1 MEGIHIIKKSTKRPQ
16 NKNNFILYIIAVLV
30 IILTIV
36 SLCTIFSAPSLQDI
50 LGVTSSFRNSDA
62 VNSEDKMSVH
72 ILDVGKAD
80 AIHINSGDKNILIDA
95 GDVDIT
101 NPVTEYLKKNNISKL
116 DFVIA
121 THPHRDH
128 IGGMKDIINKLNI
141 ESFMMPEIPENIV
154 PTSKTY
160 ESMLSALS
168 QNNISVDK
176 PKPGNNLNIGNMEI
190 NILGPNK
197 QYNNLNNNSV
207 VVKIKYLNRSFL
219 FMGDAEAESEN
230 DLLVS
235 NYNLKSDVL
244 KVGHHGSKTSTTQ
257 KFLDAVLP
265 EYAVISVGPDSNNLP
280 KTDVINRI
288 NKNNIKLYRTDI
300 NGNVTF
306 ITNGNTIDIKT
317 EKE

>member
-1 MEGIHIIKKSTKRPQ
+1 
-16 NKNNFILYIIAVLV
+16 
-30 IILTIV
+30 
-36 SLCTIFSAPSLQDI
+36 
-50 LGVTSSFRNSDA
+50 
-62 VNSEDKMSVH
+62 MSVH

-116 DFVIA
+116 DFIIA

-128 IGGMKDIINKLNI
+128 IGGMKDIINQFSI
-141 ESFMMPEIPENIV
+141 EKFMMPEVPESIT

-168 QNNISVDK
+168 QNNIFVDK
-176 PKPGNNLNIGNMEI
+176 PHPGNNFNIGNMEI
-190 NILGPNK
+190 SILGPK
-197 QYNNLNNNSV
+197 QQYNNLNNNSV
-207 VVKIKYLNRSFL
+207 VVKIKYLDKSFL
-219 FMGDAEAESEN
+219 FMGDAESESES
-230 DLLVS
+230 DLLLS
-235 NYNLKSDVL
+235 DYNLKSDVL

-280 KTDVINRI
+280 KADIINRI
-288 NKNNIKLYRTDI
+288 KKNNIKLYRTDI
-300 NGNVTF
+300 NGDVTF
-306 ITNGNTIDIKT
+306 ITDGNTIEIET